1 MSQKKK
7 TMNSDGQSKK
17 INEQQIYNNSVLTRK
32 IFIPIRNINN
42 NMISLLKKEVLSQIE
57 GRCIVEG
64 YVKPSS
70 VNIISYSSG
79 LINADYIT
87 FNVLF
92 ECMICMPSEG
102 MHIKCIVKNV
112 TKAGVKAET
121 NESPN
126 PLVIFIARDHH
137 YNIPSFSKIQENDEI
152 MIKIIGQ
159 RFELNDKYISIIAE
173 LIDTT

>member
-1 MSQKKK
+1 MSQKK
-7 TMNSDGQSKK
+7 TGLLKK
-17 INEQQIYNNSVLTRK
+17 VNEQQIYNNTVLNRK
-32 IFIPIRNINN
+32 VLIPIRYIGN
-42 NMISLLKKEVLSQIE
+42 NMVSLLKKEVLLQID
-57 GRCIVEG
+57 GKCIVEG

-79 LINADYIT
+79 ILNADYVT

-112 TKAGVKAET
+112 TKAGIRAET
-121 NESPN
+121 NESPS

-152 MIKIIGQ
+152 MVKIIGQ

-173 LIDTT
+173 LIDTN